1 MENKNYVYTLQKEDL
16 KGNVLS
22 RRKKQITRFHD
33 DLKVGSTYIHLP
45 EVSGGIYRVLSV
57 REIEVYC

>member
-22 RRKKQITRFHD
+22 KRKRKIVRFRD
-33 DLKVGSTYIHLP
+33 NLKVGSTYIHLP
-45 EVSGGIYRVLSV
+45 ELSGIYRVISV
-57 REIEVYC
+57 EVEDDIII